1 MHGVKMRTKKITEK
15 ARNRE
20 ERGNVCKTDDK
31 KNSLAKRQRRGEK
44 ERSMQDDSISDCNTQ
59 RKPNDSDSFKSTDR
73 QNRAEK

>member
-1 MHGVKMRTKKITEK
+1 MHGVKTRTKKITEK

-31 KNSLAKRQRRGEK
+31 KIVWQRDKDEGKK